1 MSETI
6 IGNSSATQDL
16 LALMAAIAPTEA
28 SVLIT
33 GESGAGKELVAQGI
47 HDKSNRSTQ
56 PFIAVNC
63 GAIPAQLLEGE
74 LFGHKKGSFTGAISD
89 HIGRVQS
96 ADTGTLF
103 LDEIGDMPMAMQ
115 VKLLRVLQEK
125 VVVPVGSNKPIK
137 VDIRV
142 VAATHRNLEE
152 EIKEG
157 RFRADL
163 YYRINVV
170 PLCVAPL
177 QERREEVPALVEHF
191 AKSFATQKN
200 SVVTLDSKF
209 LMVMQAYDWP
219 GNVRE
224 LSNMMHRLSVLHPG
238 QRLSIRDVSPTMLP
252 VGMTEL
258 ASDIVGDSAV
268 SEQPSLQDIMFHDDT
283 VKTQTPDIDRAGP
296 VATSA
301 ATEVSEE
308 DREFE
313 AIIMRAQ
320 GFDDFR
326 QQGQSLKGI
335 LSDVEQ
341 DIIQRALTE
350 TDGNVSRCAKLL
362 RMQRTTLIERIKKY
376 DLKVVAA

>member
-6 IGNSSATQDL
+6 IGNSAATQDL
-16 LALMAAIAPTEA
+16 LTLIGAIAPTEA

-47 HDKSNRSTQ
+47 HDKSLRSAH
-56 PFIAVNC
+56 PFVAVNC
-63 GAIPAQLLEGE
+63 GAIPAELLESE

-89 HIGRVQS
+89 HVGRVQS
-96 ADTGTLF
+96 AHAGTLF

-125 VVVPVGSNKPIK
+125 VVVPVGSNKPIH

-152 EIKEG
+152 EIKAG

-170 PLCVAPL
+170 PVCVAPL
-177 QERREEVPALVEHF
+177 RERREEVPALVEHF
-191 AKSFATQKN
+191 AKIFAADKN
-200 SVVTLDSKF
+200 TTLALDGKF
-209 LMVMQAYDWP
+209 LRVMKAYDWP

-238 QRLSIRDVSPTMLP
+238 QRLSVQDVSPTMLP
-252 VGMTEL
+252 VGMSEL
-258 ASDIVGDSAV
+258 ACGVGDS
-268 SEQPSLQDIMFHDDT
+268 EQSSLLDMMFDDEPPVAQSADI
-283 VKTQTPDIDRAGP
+283 QRAGP
-296 VATSA
+296 A
-301 ATEVSEE
+301 ASGPQEHLSEE

-313 AIIMRAQ
+313 SIIMRAQ

-341 DIIQRALTE
+341 DIIQRALSE

>member
-6 IGNSSATQDL
+6 IGNSAATQDL
-16 LALMAAIAPTEA
+16 LTLIGAIAPTEA

-47 HDKSNRSTQ
+47 HDKSLRSAN
-56 PFIAVNC
+56 PFVAVNC
-63 GAIPAQLLEGE
+63 GAIPAELLESE

-89 HIGRVQS
+89 HVGRVQS
-96 ADTGTLF
+96 AQAGTLF

-125 VVVPVGSNKPIK
+125 VVVPVGSNKPIH

-152 EIKEG
+152 EIKAG

-170 PLCVAPL
+170 PVCVAPL
-177 QERREEVPALVEHF
+177 RERREEVPALVEHF
-191 AKSFATQKN
+191 AKTFAADKN
-200 SVVTLDSKF
+200 TILALDGKF
-209 LMVMQAYDWP
+209 LRVMKAYDWP

-238 QRLSIRDVSPTMLP
+238 QRLSVQDVSPTMLP
-252 VGMTEL
+252 VGMSEL
-258 ASDIVGDSAV
+258 ACGVGDS
-268 SEQPSLQDIMFHDDT
+268 EQSSLLDMMFDDEPPVAQSADI
-283 VKTQTPDIDRAGP
+283 QRAGP
-296 VATSA
+296 A
-301 ATEVSEE
+301 ASGPQEHLSEE
-308 DREFE
+308 DRDFE
-313 AIIMRAQ
+313 SIIMRAQ

-341 DIIQRALTE
+341 DIIQRALSE

>member
-6 IGNSSATQDL
+6 IGNSAATQDL
-16 LALMAAIAPTEA
+16 LTLIGAIAPTEA

-47 HDKSNRSTQ
+47 HDKSLRSAH
-56 PFIAVNC
+56 PFVAVNC
-63 GAIPAQLLEGE
+63 GAIPAELLESE

-89 HIGRVQS
+89 HVGRVQS
-96 ADTGTLF
+96 AHAGTLF

-125 VVVPVGSNKPIK
+125 VVVPVGSNKPIH

-152 EIKEG
+152 EIKAG

-170 PLCVAPL
+170 PVCVAPL
-177 QERREEVPALVEHF
+177 RERREEVPALVEHF
-191 AKSFATQKN
+191 AKIFAADKN
-200 SVVTLDSKF
+200 TTLALDGKF
-209 LMVMQAYDWP
+209 LRVMKAYDWP

-238 QRLSIRDVSPTMLP
+238 QRLSVQDVSPTMLP
-252 VGMTEL
+252 VGMSEL
-258 ASDIVGDSAV
+258 ACGVGDS
-268 SEQPSLQDIMFHDDT
+268 EQSSLLDMMFDDEPPVAQSADI
-283 VKTQTPDIDRAGP
+283 QRAGP
-296 VATSA
+296 A
-301 ATEVSEE
+301 ASGPQEYLPEE

-313 AIIMRAQ
+313 SIIMRAQ

-341 DIIQRALTE
+341 DIIQRALSE

>member
-6 IGNSSATQDL
+6 IGDSAATQDL
-16 LALMAAIAPTEA
+16 LTLIGAIAPTEA

-33 GESGAGKELVAQGI
+33 GESGVGKELVAQGV
-47 HDKSNRSTQ
+47 HEKSLRSTG
-56 PFIAVNC
+56 PFVAVNC
-63 GAIPAQLLEGE
+63 GAIPAELLESE

-89 HIGRVQS
+89 HVGRVQS
-96 ADTGTLF
+96 AHTGTLF

-125 VVVPVGSNKPIK
+125 VVVPVGSNKPIN

-142 VAATHRNLEE
+142 VAATHRDLEE
-152 EIKEG
+152 EIKGG

-170 PLCVAPL
+170 PVCVAPL
-177 QERREEVPALVEHF
+177 RERRDEVPVLADHF
-191 AKSFATQKN
+191 AKIFAAEKN
-200 SVVTLDSKF
+200 TTLVLDAKF
-209 LMVMQAYDWP
+209 LRIMKAYDWP

-224 LSNMMHRLSVLHPG
+224 LSNMMHRLTVLHPG
-238 QRLSIRDVSPTMLP
+238 QRLSVQDVSPTMLP
-252 VGMTEL
+252 VGMSEL
-258 ASDIVGDSAV
+258 ACDVGDLEQSSLLDMMFDNTLPVTQSA
-268 SEQPSLQDIMFHDDT
+268 DI
-283 VKTQTPDIDRAGP
+283 QRAG
-296 VATSA
+296 SA
-301 ATEVSEE
+301 ASGSQENQAEE
-308 DREFE
+308 DGEFE
-313 AIIMRAQ
+313 SIIMRAQ

-341 DIIQRALTE
+341 DIIQRALNE

-376 DLKVVAA
+376 DLKVFAA

>member
-6 IGNSSATQDL
+6 IGNSAATQDL
-16 LALMAAIAPTEA
+16 LTLIGAIAPTEA

-47 HDKSNRSTQ
+47 HDKSLRSAH
-56 PFIAVNC
+56 PFVAVNC
-63 GAIPAQLLEGE
+63 GAIPAELLESE

-89 HIGRVQS
+89 HVGRVQS
-96 ADTGTLF
+96 AQAGTLF

-125 VVVPVGSNKPIK
+125 VVVPVGSNKPIH

-152 EIKEG
+152 EIKAG

-170 PLCVAPL
+170 PVCVAPL
-177 QERREEVPALVEHF
+177 RERREEVPALVEHF
-191 AKSFATQKN
+191 AKIFAADKN
-200 SVVTLDSKF
+200 TTLVLDGKF
-209 LMVMQAYDWP
+209 LRVMKAYDWP

-238 QRLSIRDVSPTMLP
+238 QRLSVQDVSPTMLP
-252 VGMTEL
+252 VGMSEL
-258 ASDIVGDSAV
+258 ACGVGDS
-268 SEQPSLQDIMFHDDT
+268 EQSSLLDMMFDDELPVAQSGDI
-283 VKTQTPDIDRAGP
+283 QRAGP
-296 VATSA
+296 A
-301 ATEVSEE
+301 ASGPQEHLSEE
-308 DREFE
+308 DKEFE
-313 AIIMRAQ
+313 SIIMRAQ

-341 DIIQRALTE
+341 DIIQRALSE

>member
-6 IGNSSATQDL
+6 IGNSAATQDL
-16 LALMAAIAPTEA
+16 LTLIGAIAPTEA

-47 HDKSNRSTQ
+47 HDKSLRSAN
-56 PFIAVNC
+56 PFVAVNC
-63 GAIPAQLLEGE
+63 GAIPAELLESE

-89 HIGRVQS
+89 HVGRVQS
-96 ADTGTLF
+96 AQAGTLF

-125 VVVPVGSNKPIK
+125 VVVPVGSNKPIH

-152 EIKEG
+152 EIKAG

-170 PLCVAPL
+170 PVCVAPL
-177 QERREEVPALVEHF
+177 RERREEVPALVEHF
-191 AKSFATQKN
+191 AKIFAADKN
-200 SVVTLDSKF
+200 TTLALDGKF
-209 LMVMQAYDWP
+209 LRVMKAYDWP

-238 QRLSIRDVSPTMLP
+238 QRLSVQDVSPTMLP
-252 VGMTEL
+252 VGMSEL
-258 ASDIVGDSAV
+258 ACGVGDS
-268 SEQPSLQDIMFHDDT
+268 EQSSLLDMMFDDEPPVAQSADI
-283 VKTQTPDIDRAGP
+283 QRAGP
-296 VATSA
+296 A
-301 ATEVSEE
+301 ASGPQEHLSEE
-308 DREFE
+308 DRDFE
-313 AIIMRAQ
+313 SIIMRAQ

-341 DIIQRALTE
+341 DIIQRALSE

>member
-6 IGNSSATQDL
+6 IGNSAATQDL
-16 LALMAAIAPTEA
+16 LTLIGAIAPTEA

-47 HDKSNRSTQ
+47 HDKSLRSAH
-56 PFIAVNC
+56 PFVAVNC
-63 GAIPAQLLEGE
+63 GAIPAELLESE

-89 HIGRVQS
+89 HVGRVQS
-96 ADTGTLF
+96 AHAGTLF

-125 VVVPVGSNKPIK
+125 VVVPVGSNKPIH

-152 EIKEG
+152 EIKAG

-170 PLCVAPL
+170 PVCVAPL
-177 QERREEVPALVEHF
+177 RERREEVPALVEHF
-191 AKSFATQKN
+191 AKIFAADKSTTL
-200 SVVTLDSKF
+200 TLDGKF
-209 LMVMQAYDWP
+209 LRVMKTYDWP

-224 LSNMMHRLSVLHPG
+224 LSNMIHRLSVLHPG
-238 QRLSIRDVSPTMLP
+238 QRLSVQDVSPTMLP
-252 VGMTEL
+252 VGMSEL
-258 ASDIVGDSAV
+258 ACGVGDS
-268 SEQPSLQDIMFHDDT
+268 EQSSLLDMMFDDEPPVAQSADI
-283 VKTQTPDIDRAGP
+283 QRAGP
-296 VATSA
+296 A
-301 ATEVSEE
+301 ASGPQEHLSEE

-313 AIIMRAQ
+313 SIIMRAQ

-341 DIIQRALTE
+341 DIIQRALSE

>member
-6 IGNSSATQDL
+6 IGDSAATQDL
-16 LALMAAIAPTEA
+16 LTLMGAIAPTEA

-33 GESGAGKELVAQGI
+33 GESGVGKELVAQGV
-47 HDKSNRSTQ
+47 HEKSLRSTG
-56 PFIAVNC
+56 PFVAVNC
-63 GAIPAQLLEGE
+63 GAIPAELLESE

-89 HIGRVQS
+89 HVGRVQS
-96 ADTGTLF
+96 AHTGTLF

-125 VVVPVGSNKPIK
+125 VVVPVGSNKPIN

-152 EIKEG
+152 EIKGG

-170 PLCVAPL
+170 PVCVAPL
-177 QERREEVPALVEHF
+177 RERRDEVPVLAEHF
-191 AKSFATQKN
+191 AKIFAPEKN
-200 SVVTLDSKF
+200 TTLALDGKF
-209 LMVMQAYDWP
+209 LRIMKAYDWP

-224 LSNMMHRLSVLHPG
+224 LSNMMHRLTVLHPG
-238 QRLSIRDVSPTMLP
+238 QRLSVQDVSPTMLP
-252 VGMTEL
+252 VGMSEL
-258 ASDIVGDSAV
+258 ACDVGDLEQSSLLDMMFDDVLPAQQSADM
-268 SEQPSLQDIMFHDDT
+268 Q
-283 VKTQTPDIDRAGP
+283 RAGP
-296 VATSA
+296 VASD
-301 ATEVSEE
+301 SQGHLDDE
-308 DREFE
+308 DSEFE
-313 AIIMRAQ
+313 SIIMRAQ

-341 DIIQRALTE
+341 DIIQRALSE

>member
-6 IGNSSATQDL
+6 IGNSAATQDL
-16 LALMAAIAPTEA
+16 LTLIGAIAPTEA

-47 HDKSNRSTQ
+47 HDKSLRSAH
-56 PFIAVNC
+56 PFVAVNC
-63 GAIPAQLLEGE
+63 GAIPAELLESE

-89 HIGRVQS
+89 HVGRVQS
-96 ADTGTLF
+96 AQAGTLF

-125 VVVPVGSNKPIK
+125 VVVPVGSNKPIH

-152 EIKEG
+152 EIKAG

-170 PLCVAPL
+170 PVCVAPL
-177 QERREEVPALVEHF
+177 RERREEVPALVEHF
-191 AKSFATQKN
+191 AKIFAADKSTTL
-200 SVVTLDSKF
+200 TLDGKF
-209 LMVMQAYDWP
+209 LRVMKTYDWP

-224 LSNMMHRLSVLHPG
+224 LSNMIHRLSVLHPG
-238 QRLSIRDVSPTMLP
+238 QRLSVQDVSPTMLP
-252 VGMTEL
+252 VGMSEL
-258 ASDIVGDSAV
+258 ACGVGDS
-268 SEQPSLQDIMFHDDT
+268 EQSSLLDMMFDDEPPVAQSADI
-283 VKTQTPDIDRAGP
+283 QRAGP
-296 VATSA
+296 A
-301 ATEVSEE
+301 ASGPQEHLSEE
-308 DREFE
+308 DRDFE
-313 AIIMRAQ
+313 SIIMRAQ

-341 DIIQRALTE
+341 DIIQRALSE

>member
-6 IGNSSATQDL
+6 IGNSAATQDL
-16 LALMAAIAPTEA
+16 LTLIGAIAPTEA

-47 HDKSNRSTQ
+47 HDKSLRSAH
-56 PFIAVNC
+56 PFVAVNC
-63 GAIPAQLLEGE
+63 GAIPAELLESE

-89 HIGRVQS
+89 HVGRVQS
-96 ADTGTLF
+96 AHAGTLF

-125 VVVPVGSNKPIK
+125 VVVPVGSNKPIH

-152 EIKEG
+152 EIKVG

-170 PLCVAPL
+170 PVCVAPL
-177 QERREEVPALVEHF
+177 RERREEVPALVEHF
-191 AKSFATQKN
+191 AKIFAADKN
-200 SVVTLDSKF
+200 TTLALDGKF
-209 LMVMQAYDWP
+209 LRVMKAYDWP

-238 QRLSIRDVSPTMLP
+238 QRLSVQDVSPTMLP
-252 VGMTEL
+252 VGMSEL
-258 ASDIVGDSAV
+258 ACGVGDS
-268 SEQPSLQDIMFHDDT
+268 EQSSLLDMMFDDEPPVAQSADI
-283 VKTQTPDIDRAGP
+283 QRAGP
-296 VATSA
+296 A
-301 ATEVSEE
+301 ASGPQEHLSEE

-313 AIIMRAQ
+313 SIIMRAQ

-341 DIIQRALTE
+341 DIIQRALSE

>member
-6 IGNSSATQDL
+6 IGNSAATQDL
-16 LALMAAIAPTEA
+16 LTLIGAIAPTEA

-47 HDKSNRSTQ
+47 HNKSLRSAH
-56 PFIAVNC
+56 PFVAVNC
-63 GAIPAQLLEGE
+63 GAIPAELLESE

-89 HIGRVQS
+89 HVGRVQS
-96 ADTGTLF
+96 AQAGTLF

-125 VVVPVGSNKPIK
+125 VVVPVGSNKPIH

-152 EIKEG
+152 EIKAG

-170 PLCVAPL
+170 PVCVAPL
-177 QERREEVPALVEHF
+177 RERREEVPALVEHF
-191 AKSFATQKN
+191 AKIFAADKN
-200 SVVTLDSKF
+200 TTLVLDGKF
-209 LMVMQAYDWP
+209 LRVMKAYDWP

-238 QRLSIRDVSPTMLP
+238 QRLSVQDVSPTMLP
-252 VGMTEL
+252 VGMSEL
-258 ASDIVGDSAV
+258 ACGVGDS
-268 SEQPSLQDIMFHDDT
+268 EQSSLLDMMFDDELPVAQSGDI
-283 VKTQTPDIDRAGP
+283 QRAGP
-296 VATSA
+296 A
-301 ATEVSEE
+301 ASGPQEHLSEE
-308 DREFE
+308 DKEFE
-313 AIIMRAQ
+313 SIIMRAQ

-341 DIIQRALTE
+341 DIIQRALSE

>member
-6 IGNSSATQDL
+6 IGNSAATQDL
-16 LALMAAIAPTEA
+16 LTLIGAIAPTEA

-47 HDKSNRSTQ
+47 HDKSLRSAN
-56 PFIAVNC
+56 PFVAVNC
-63 GAIPAQLLEGE
+63 GAIPAELLESE

-89 HIGRVQS
+89 HVGRVQS
-96 ADTGTLF
+96 AQAGTLF

-125 VVVPVGSNKPIK
+125 VVVPVGSNKPIH

-152 EIKEG
+152 EIKAG

-170 PLCVAPL
+170 PVCVAPL
-177 QERREEVPALVEHF
+177 RERREEVPALVEHF
-191 AKSFATQKN
+191 AKIFAADKN
-200 SVVTLDSKF
+200 TILALDGKF
-209 LMVMQAYDWP
+209 LRVMKAYDWP

-238 QRLSIRDVSPTMLP
+238 QRLSVQDVSPTMLP
-252 VGMTEL
+252 VGMSEL
-258 ASDIVGDSAV
+258 ACVVGDS
-268 SEQPSLQDIMFHDDT
+268 EQSSLLDMMFDDEPPVAQSADI
-283 VKTQTPDIDRAGP
+283 QRAGP
-296 VATSA
+296 A
-301 ATEVSEE
+301 ASGPQEYLPEE

-313 AIIMRAQ
+313 SIIMRAQ

-341 DIIQRALTE
+341 DIIQRALSE

>member
-6 IGNSSATQDL
+6 IGNSAATQDL
-16 LALMAAIAPTEA
+16 LTLIGAIAPTEA

-47 HDKSNRSTQ
+47 HDKSLRSAG
-56 PFIAVNC
+56 PFVAVNC
-63 GAIPAQLLEGE
+63 GAIPAELLESE

-89 HIGRVQS
+89 HVGRVQS
-96 ADTGTLF
+96 AHSGTLF

-125 VVVPVGSNKPIK
+125 VVVPVGSNKPIH

-152 EIKEG
+152 EIKAG

-170 PLCVAPL
+170 PVCVAPL
-177 QERREEVPALVEHF
+177 RERREEVPALVEHF
-191 AKSFATQKN
+191 AKIFAADKN
-200 SVVTLDSKF
+200 TILALDGKF
-209 LMVMQAYDWP
+209 LRVMKAYDWP

-238 QRLSIRDVSPTMLP
+238 QRLSVQDVSPTMLP
-252 VGMTEL
+252 VGMSEL
-258 ASDIVGDSAV
+258 ACGVGDS
-268 SEQPSLQDIMFHDDT
+268 EQSSLLDMMFDDEPPVAQSADI
-283 VKTQTPDIDRAGP
+283 QRAGP
-296 VATSA
+296 A
-301 ATEVSEE
+301 ASGPQEHLSEE
-308 DREFE
+308 DRDFE
-313 AIIMRAQ
+313 SIIMRAQ

-341 DIIQRALTE
+341 DIIQRALSE

>member
-1 MSETI
+1 VSETI
-6 IGNSSATQDL
+6 IGNSAATQDL
-16 LALMAAIAPTEA
+16 LTLIGAIAPTEA

-47 HDKSNRSTQ
+47 HDKSLRSAN
-56 PFIAVNC
+56 PFVAVNC
-63 GAIPAQLLEGE
+63 GAIPAELLESE

-89 HIGRVQS
+89 HVGRVQS
-96 ADTGTLF
+96 AQAGTLF

-125 VVVPVGSNKPIK
+125 VVVPVGSNKPIH

-152 EIKEG
+152 EIKAG

-170 PLCVAPL
+170 PVCVAPL
-177 QERREEVPALVEHF
+177 RERREEVPALVEHF
-191 AKSFATQKN
+191 ANIFAADKN
-200 SVVTLDSKF
+200 TILALDGKF
-209 LMVMQAYDWP
+209 LRVMKAYDWP

-238 QRLSIRDVSPTMLP
+238 QRLSVQDVSPTMLP
-252 VGMTEL
+252 VGMSEL
-258 ASDIVGDSAV
+258 ACGVGDS
-268 SEQPSLQDIMFHDDT
+268 EQSSLLDMMFDDEPPVAQSADI
-283 VKTQTPDIDRAGP
+283 QLAGP
-296 VATSA
+296 A
-301 ATEVSEE
+301 ASGPQEYLPEE

-313 AIIMRAQ
+313 SIIMRAQ

-341 DIIQRALTE
+341 DIIQRALSE

>member
-1 MSETI
+1 VSETI
-6 IGNSSATQDL
+6 IGDSAATQDL
-16 LALMAAIAPTEA
+16 LTLIGAIAPTEA

-33 GESGAGKELVAQGI
+33 GESGVGKELVAQGV
-47 HDKSNRSTQ
+47 HEKSLRSTG
-56 PFIAVNC
+56 PFVAVNC
-63 GAIPAQLLEGE
+63 GAIPAELLESE

-89 HIGRVQS
+89 HVGRVQS
-96 ADTGTLF
+96 AHTGTLF

-125 VVVPVGSNKPIK
+125 VVVPVGSNKPIN

-142 VAATHRNLEE
+142 VAATHRDLEE
-152 EIKEG
+152 EIKGG

-170 PLCVAPL
+170 PVCVAPL
-177 QERREEVPALVEHF
+177 RERRDEVPVLAEHF
-191 AKSFATQKN
+191 AKIFAAEKN
-200 SVVTLDSKF
+200 TTLVLDAKF
-209 LMVMQAYDWP
+209 LRIMKAYDWP

-224 LSNMMHRLSVLHPG
+224 LSNMMHRLTVLHPG
-238 QRLSIRDVSPTMLP
+238 QRLSVQDVSPTMLP
-252 VGMTEL
+252 VGMSEL
-258 ASDIVGDSAV
+258 ACDVGDLEQSSLLDMMFDNTLPVTQSA
-268 SEQPSLQDIMFHDDT
+268 DI
-283 VKTQTPDIDRAGP
+283 QRAG
-296 VATSA
+296 SA
-301 ATEVSEE
+301 ASGSQENQAEE
-308 DREFE
+308 DGEFE
-313 AIIMRAQ
+313 SIIMRAQ

-341 DIIQRALTE
+341 DIIQRALNE

-376 DLKVVAA
+376 DLKVFAA

>member
-6 IGNSSATQDL
+6 IGNSAATQDL
-16 LALMAAIAPTEA
+16 LTLIGAIAPTEA

-47 HDKSNRSTQ
+47 HDKSLRSAH
-56 PFIAVNC
+56 PFVAVNC
-63 GAIPAQLLEGE
+63 GAIPAELLESE

-89 HIGRVQS
+89 HVGRVQS
-96 ADTGTLF
+96 AHAGTLF

-125 VVVPVGSNKPIK
+125 VVVPVGSNKPIH

-152 EIKEG
+152 EIKAG

-170 PLCVAPL
+170 PVCVAPL
-177 QERREEVPALVEHF
+177 RERREEVPALVAHF
-191 AKSFATQKN
+191 AKIFAADKSTTL
-200 SVVTLDSKF
+200 TLDGKF
-209 LMVMQAYDWP
+209 LRVMKTYDWP

-224 LSNMMHRLSVLHPG
+224 LSNMIHRLSVLHPG
-238 QRLSIRDVSPTMLP
+238 QRLSVQDVSPTMLP
-252 VGMTEL
+252 VGMSEL
-258 ASDIVGDSAV
+258 ACGVGDS
-268 SEQPSLQDIMFHDDT
+268 EQSSLLDMMFDDEPPVAQSADI
-283 VKTQTPDIDRAGP
+283 QRAGP
-296 VATSA
+296 A
-301 ATEVSEE
+301 ASGPQEHLSEE

-313 AIIMRAQ
+313 SIIMRAQ

-341 DIIQRALTE
+341 DIIQRALSE

>member
-6 IGNSSATQDL
+6 IGDSAATQDL
-16 LALMAAIAPTEA
+16 LTLIGAIAPTEA

-33 GESGAGKELVAQGI
+33 GESGVGKELVAQGV
-47 HDKSNRSTQ
+47 HEKSLRSTG
-56 PFIAVNC
+56 PFVAVNC
-63 GAIPAQLLEGE
+63 GAIPAELLESE

-89 HIGRVQS
+89 HVGRVQS
-96 ADTGTLF
+96 AHTGTLF

-125 VVVPVGSNKPIK
+125 VVVPVGSNKPIN

-142 VAATHRNLEE
+142 VAATHRDLEE
-152 EIKEG
+152 EIKGG

-170 PLCVAPL
+170 PVCVAPL
-177 QERREEVPALVEHF
+177 RERRDEVPVLAEHF
-191 AKSFATQKN
+191 AKIFAAEKN
-200 SVVTLDSKF
+200 TTLVLDAKF
-209 LMVMQAYDWP
+209 LRIMKAYDWP

-224 LSNMMHRLSVLHPG
+224 LSNMMHRLTVLHPG
-238 QRLSIRDVSPTMLP
+238 QRLSVQDVSPTMLP
-252 VGMTEL
+252 VGMSEL
-258 ASDIVGDSAV
+258 ACDVGDLEQSSLLDMMFDNTLPVTQSA
-268 SEQPSLQDIMFHDDT
+268 DI
-283 VKTQTPDIDRAGP
+283 QRAG
-296 VATSA
+296 SA
-301 ATEVSEE
+301 ASGSQENQAEE
-308 DREFE
+308 DGEFE
-313 AIIMRAQ
+313 SIIMRAQ

-341 DIIQRALTE
+341 DIIQRALNE

-376 DLKVVAA
+376 DLKVFAA

>member
-6 IGNSSATQDL
+6 IGNSAATQEL
-16 LALMAAIAPTEA
+16 LTLIGAIAPTEA

-47 HDKSNRSTQ
+47 HDESLRSAH
-56 PFIAVNC
+56 PFVAVNC
-63 GAIPAQLLEGE
+63 GAIPAELLESE

-89 HIGRVQS
+89 HVGRVQS
-96 ADTGTLF
+96 AHAGTLF

-125 VVVPVGSNKPIK
+125 VVVPVGSNKPIH

-152 EIKEG
+152 EIKAG

-170 PLCVAPL
+170 PVCVAPL
-177 QERREEVPALVEHF
+177 RERREEVPALVAHF
-191 AKSFATQKN
+191 AKIFAADKSTTL
-200 SVVTLDSKF
+200 TLDGKF
-209 LMVMQAYDWP
+209 LRVMKAYDWP

-224 LSNMMHRLSVLHPG
+224 LSNMIHRLSVLHPG
-238 QRLSIRDVSPTMLP
+238 QRLSVQDVSPTMLP
-252 VGMTEL
+252 VGMNEL
-258 ASDIVGDSAV
+258 ACDVGDS
-268 SEQPSLQDIMFHDDT
+268 EQSSLLDMMFDDEPP
-283 VKTQTPDIDRAGP
+283 VAQSANLQRAGP
-296 VATSA
+296 VASGPQ
-301 ATEVSEE
+301 EHLLEE

-313 AIIMRAQ
+313 SIIMRAQ

-341 DIIQRALTE
+341 DIIQRALSE

>member
-6 IGNSSATQDL
+6 IGNSAATQDL
-16 LALMAAIAPTEA
+16 LTLIGAIAPTEA

-47 HDKSNRSTQ
+47 HDKSLRSAH
-56 PFIAVNC
+56 PFVAVNC
-63 GAIPAQLLEGE
+63 GAIPAELLESE

-89 HIGRVQS
+89 HVGRVQS
-96 ADTGTLF
+96 AHAGTLF

-125 VVVPVGSNKPIK
+125 VVVPVGSNKPIH

-152 EIKEG
+152 EIKAG

-170 PLCVAPL
+170 PVCVAPL
-177 QERREEVPALVEHF
+177 RERREEVPALVEHF
-191 AKSFATQKN
+191 AKIFAADKN
-200 SVVTLDSKF
+200 TTLALDGKF
-209 LMVMQAYDWP
+209 LRVMKAYDWP

-238 QRLSIRDVSPTMLP
+238 QRLSVQDVSPTMLP
-252 VGMTEL
+252 VGMSEL
-258 ASDIVGDSAV
+258 ACGVGDS
-268 SEQPSLQDIMFHDDT
+268 EQSSLLDMMFDDEPPVAQSADI
-283 VKTQTPDIDRAGP
+283 QRAGP
-296 VATSA
+296 A
-301 ATEVSEE
+301 ASGPQEHLSEA

-313 AIIMRAQ
+313 SIIMRAQ

-341 DIIQRALTE
+341 DIIQRALSE
-350 TDGNVSRCAKLL
+350 NDGNVSRCAKLL

>member
-1 MSETI
+1 VSETI
-6 IGNSSATQDL
+6 IGNSAATQDL
-16 LALMAAIAPTEA
+16 LTLIGAIAPTEA

-47 HDKSNRSTQ
+47 HDKSLRSAH
-56 PFIAVNC
+56 PFVAVNC
-63 GAIPAQLLEGE
+63 GAIPAELLESE

-89 HIGRVQS
+89 HVGRVQS
-96 ADTGTLF
+96 AHAGTLF

-125 VVVPVGSNKPIK
+125 VVVPVGSNKPIH

-152 EIKEG
+152 EIKAG

-170 PLCVAPL
+170 PVCVAPL
-177 QERREEVPALVEHF
+177 RERREEVPALVEHF
-191 AKSFATQKN
+191 AKIFAADKN
-200 SVVTLDSKF
+200 TTLALDGKF
-209 LMVMQAYDWP
+209 LRVMKAYDWP

-238 QRLSIRDVSPTMLP
+238 QRLSVQDVSPTMLP
-252 VGMTEL
+252 VGMSEL
-258 ASDIVGDSAV
+258 ACGVGDS
-268 SEQPSLQDIMFHDDT
+268 EQSSLLEMMFDDEPPVAQSADI
-283 VKTQTPDIDRAGP
+283 QRAGP
-296 VATSA
+296 A
-301 ATEVSEE
+301 ASGPQEHLSEE
-308 DREFE
+308 DRDFE
-313 AIIMRAQ
+313 SIIMRAQ

-341 DIIQRALTE
+341 DIIQRALSE

>member
-1 MSETI
+1 VSETI
-6 IGNSSATQDL
+6 IGNSAATQDL
-16 LALMAAIAPTEA
+16 LTLIGAIAPTEA

-47 HDKSNRSTQ
+47 HDKSLRSAH
-56 PFIAVNC
+56 PFVAVNC
-63 GAIPAQLLEGE
+63 GAIPAELLESE

-89 HIGRVQS
+89 HAGRVQS
-96 ADTGTLF
+96 AQAGTLF

-125 VVVPVGSNKPIK
+125 VVVPVGSNKPIH

-152 EIKEG
+152 EIKAG

-170 PLCVAPL
+170 PVCVAPL
-177 QERREEVPALVEHF
+177 RERREEVPALVEHF
-191 AKSFATQKN
+191 AKIFAADKN
-200 SVVTLDSKF
+200 TILALDGKF
-209 LMVMQAYDWP
+209 LRVMKAYDWP

-238 QRLSIRDVSPTMLP
+238 QRLSVQDVSPTMLP
-252 VGMTEL
+252 VGMSEL
-258 ASDIVGDSAV
+258 ACGVGDS
-268 SEQPSLQDIMFHDDT
+268 EQSSLLDMMFDDEPPVAQSADI
-283 VKTQTPDIDRAGP
+283 QRAGP
-296 VATSA
+296 A
-301 ATEVSEE
+301 ASGPQEHLSEE

-313 AIIMRAQ
+313 SIIMRAQ

-341 DIIQRALTE
+341 DIIQRALSE

>member
-6 IGNSSATQDL
+6 IGDSAATQDL
-16 LALMAAIAPTEA
+16 LTLIGAIAPTEA

-33 GESGAGKELVAQGI
+33 GESGVGKELVAQGV
-47 HDKSNRSTQ
+47 HEKSLRSTG
-56 PFIAVNC
+56 PFVAVNC
-63 GAIPAQLLEGE
+63 GAIPAELLESE

-89 HIGRVQS
+89 HVGRVQS
-96 ADTGTLF
+96 AHTGTLF

-125 VVVPVGSNKPIK
+125 VVVPVGSNKPIN

-142 VAATHRNLEE
+142 VAATHRDLEE
-152 EIKEG
+152 EIKGG

-170 PLCVAPL
+170 PVCVAPL
-177 QERREEVPALVEHF
+177 RERRDEVPVLAEHF
-191 AKSFATQKN
+191 AKIFAAEKN
-200 SVVTLDSKF
+200 TTLVLDAKF
-209 LMVMQAYDWP
+209 LRIMKAYDWP

-224 LSNMMHRLSVLHPG
+224 LSNMMHRLTVLHPG
-238 QRLSIRDVSPTMLP
+238 QRLSVQDVSPTMLP
-252 VGMTEL
+252 VGMSEL
-258 ASDIVGDSAV
+258 ACDVGDLEQSSLLDMMFDNTLPVTQSA
-268 SEQPSLQDIMFHDDT
+268 DI
-283 VKTQTPDIDRAGP
+283 QRAG
-296 VATSA
+296 SA
-301 ATEVSEE
+301 ASGSQENQAEE
-308 DREFE
+308 DGEFE
-313 AIIMRAQ
+313 SIIMRAQ

-341 DIIQRALTE
+341 DIIQRALNE